1 MKTNNQLDRRS
12 FLGCFAGAAATIVLA
27 GCGSTGGS
35 SSSTSADSTA
45 SASASD
51 EESYTLIQDGKLIVA
66 SDIANPPFDYMEDG
80 EAKGFEVDL
89 LGMIAT
95 KLGLTCEY
103 LPQMKFETLIPLI
116 KAGGKADVGVSN
128 FTITDER
135 KKEIDFTDPYIDSNQ
150 GIVVKTG
157 AEKTTIEALNAEG
170 VQVTCQ
176 TATTG
181 EAWARENL
189 PKATIVPL
197 DDPVT
202 SVTGVS
208 TGLYD
213 ACAADLPVMQYLC
226 NNSFKDCEVAV
237 EIPTGEQY
245 AIVVSKDNPGLTKA
259 MNKALSELQADGS
272 LDELEI
278 KWFGTTI

>member
-1 MKTNNQLDRRS
+1 MNANNQLNRRA
-12 FLGCFAGAAATIVLA
+12 FLGCVAGAAASIALV
-27 GCGSTGGS
+27 GCNSGGS
-35 SSSTSADSTA
+35 SSSTSSDSGSSSSAA
-45 SASASD
+45 SSD
-51 EESYTLIQDGKLIVA
+51 DSYTLIQEGKLIVA
-66 SDIANPPFDYMEDG
+66 SDIANPPFDYIENN
-80 EAKGFEVDL
+80 EAVGFEVDL
-89 LGMIAT
+89 LNEIASYM
-95 KLGLTCEY
+95 GLTCEY

-135 KKEIDFTDPYIDSNQ
+135 KEEVDFTDPYIDSNQ

-157 AEKTTIEALNAEG
+157 SDKTTIEALNVEG

-189 PKATIVPL
+189 SRATIVPL

-245 AIVVSKDNPGLTKA
+245 GIAVSKDNPGLTKK
-259 MNKALSELQADGS
+259 MNEAIAHIKENGTFDQ
-272 LDELEI
+272 LEI

>member
-1 MKTNNQLDRRS
+1 MNTNNSLDRRS
-12 FLGCFAGAAATIVLA
+12 FLGCVAGAAATLA
-27 GCGSTGGS
+27 LIGCNSGGS
-35 SSSTSADSTA
+35 SSSSSSASTSAATTDDA
-45 SASASD
+45 
-51 EESYTLIQDGKLIVA
+51 SYTLVQDGKLLVA

-80 EAKGFEVDL
+80 VAKGFEVDL
-89 LGMIAT
+89 LDMIAG

-128 FTITDER
+128 FTITDDR

-157 AEKTTIEALNAEG
+157 AEKTTVEALNAEG

-213 ACAADLPVMQYLC
+213 ACVADLPVMSYLC
-226 NNSFKDCEVAV
+226 TNSFKDCEVSV

-245 AIVVSKDNPGLTKA
+245 AIVVSKDNPALTKA
-259 MNKALSELQADGS
+259 INKALAELESDGS